1 MYLSCHNGGAFMQYI
16 TGEDRKQTTMLPMCL
31 DDYIGEDSVVRV
43 IDAFVDR
50 LDLKALEFKNAE
62 LNNCGRPP
70 YSPAMLLKLYIYGYM
85 NRVRSS
91 RRLQAEAS
99 RNVEV
104 MWLTGKIVPDD
115 RAIAYFRCDNAKSLK
130 KVFREFSLWCK
141 EAGLYGGKSVSVD
154 GTKTRANAN
163 RRSIHSAKLTETKL
177 TEVDEKIDKYINLL
191 DETDEEEAG
200 ESTLSPETVK
210 SILKHLNEKK
220 EKLLDWKKQIDENGG
235 KEISTVDPDA
245 HIMHTN
251 GDGRALDACYNIQT
265 VADTQNKLIIDFEVT
280 TCPDDKGALPKM
292 TASAKDITGAEALEV
307 SADKGYYDG
316 GDIAECEKNG
326 VTTFIPKAAAPTK
339 SIDPNYSPDKFEY
352 DSTTD
357 TYRCPSGQF
366 LQFHRE
372 KKRYD
377 SEIRDRVYLN
387 KDACKNCLNCDKCFT
402 NAKGFRQIFRSSNQ
416 DALDRNN
423 ERMKTAEGK
432 DIYRQRS
439 CTIEHPFGTT
449 KAVWGFKQYL
459 CRGQVMTTAEQ
470 SLTFLA
476 YNLRR
481 VINIFAQNGENLVKK
496 MR

>member
-1 MYLSCHNGGAFMQYI
+1 MQYI
-16 TGEDRKQTTMLPMCL
+16 TGEDREQMTIMPMCL
-31 DDYIGEDSVVRV
+31 DDYIGADSVVRV

-50 LDLKALEFKNAE
+50 LDLNDLEFKNAE
-62 LNNCGRPP
+62 LNDCGRPP
-70 YSPAMLLKLYIYGYM
+70 YNPSMMLKLYIYGYM

-91 RRLQAEAS
+91 RRLQAEAG

-115 RAIAYFRCDNAKSLK
+115 RAIAYFRKNNAAALK
-130 KVFREFSLWCK
+130 KVFRAFSLWCK
-141 EAGLYGGKSVSVD
+141 EAGLYGGKSVAVD
-154 GTKTRANAN
+154 GTKMRANAN
-163 RRSIHSAKLTETKL
+163 RNSIHSAKLTDTKL
-177 TEVDEKIDKYINLL
+177 TEVDEKIDKYMKLL
-191 DETDEEEAG
+191 DKTDTEEAG
-200 ESTLSPETVK
+200 ESAISPETVK

-220 EKLLDWKKQIDENGG
+220 DKLLDWKKQIEENDG

-245 HIMHTN
+245 HIMYTN
-251 GDGRALDACYNIQT
+251 GDGRTFDSCYNVQA
-265 VADTQNKLIIDFEVT
+265 VADTKNKLIMDFDVT

-292 TASAKDITGAEALEV
+292 TASAKEITGAETLEV

-316 GDIAECEKNG
+316 GDIAECEKNW
-326 VTTFIPKAAAPTK
+326 VTTFIPKAAEPTK
-339 SIDPNYSPDKFEY
+339 SIDPGYAPGNFKYSPE
-352 DSTTD
+352 TD
-357 TYRCPSGQF
+357 TYRCPNDQI
-366 LQFHRE
+366 LAFHRE
-372 KKRYD
+372 KKRPNT
-377 SEIRDRVYLN
+377 EIIDRVYLN
-387 KDACKNCLNCDKCFT
+387 KDACKSCSDCKKCFK
-402 NAKGFRQIFRSSNQ
+402 NIKGYRQIFRSSNQ

-423 ERMKTAEGK
+423 GRMKTDEGK
-432 DIYRQRS
+432 DKYRQRS

-481 VINIFAQNGENLVKK
+481 VVNIFEKNDENLVES